1 MTRFLSGWLKEIV
14 ENSYKRPYIQYSR
27 DKPVLSLIDRIIQ
40 VNNSNRNAIIAEYK
54 RASPSGFLMDRD
66 PVEYAKIVESLGAS
80 GISVLTE
87 EKYFKGS
94 YDFLLKISKTVN
106 IPVLMKDFIVTE
118 QQIDTGFNLGADSVL
133 LIVRIL
139 TERELESLLLYARSY
154 KIEPLVE
161 VHDKNDLEIALN
173 VGAKLIGVNSRDLAT
188 LKIDLEKTKELLQL
202 IPNNVVKVAESG
214 ITTRE
219 QLEELRKAGAN
230 GFLIGSAIMK
240 EPFILK
246 DLI

>member
-1 MTRFLSGWLKEIV
+1 MVRFLSGWLKDVV
-14 ENSYKRPYIQYSR
+14 ENSYRRPYVRYSR
-27 DKPVLSLIDRIIQ
+27 NKPVLSLIDRIIQ
-40 VNNSNRNAIIAEYK
+40 VEESKKNPIIAEYK
-54 RASPSGFLMDRD
+54 RASPSGFSMDRD
-66 PVEYAKIVESLGAS
+66 PIEYAKTVESLGAA

-94 YDFLLKISKTVN
+94 YDYLLKISNSVK
-106 IPVLMKDFIVTE
+106 IPILMKDFIVTE
-118 QQIDTGFNLGADSVL
+118 KQIDTGFNLGADSVL

-139 TERELESLLLYARSY
+139 TERELESLISYARSY
-154 KIEPLVE
+154 KMEPLVE
-161 VHDKNDLEIALN
+161 VHDKNDLEIAIN
-173 VGAKLIGVNSRDLAT
+173 VGAKLIGVNSRDLSS
-188 LKIDLEKTKELLQL
+188 LSIDLNKTKELLQM
-202 IPNNVVKVAESG
+202 IPNNVIKIAESG

-219 QLEELRKAGAN
+219 ELEELRKSGAN